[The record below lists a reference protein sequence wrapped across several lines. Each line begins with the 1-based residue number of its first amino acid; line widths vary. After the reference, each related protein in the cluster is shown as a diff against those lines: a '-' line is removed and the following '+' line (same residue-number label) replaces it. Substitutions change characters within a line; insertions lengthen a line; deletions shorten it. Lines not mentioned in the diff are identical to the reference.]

1 MGVMRYF
8 FAADGT
14 YLGAYDDG
22 SVNLVPEGSIE
33 VSEPPNHG
41 LDRLVDGV
49 IVPYVHV
56 PSLNERL
63 ELAFKQILPNHL
75 GQPYLTDAVV
85 TRIMQTKVAVIDAN
99 QIDPTGFLGAAT
111 IRGLELPNEM
121 NPDRD
126 TILALFN

>member
-1 MGVMRYF
+1 MRYF
-8 FAADGT
+8 FATDGT
-14 YLGAYDDG
+14 YLGAFDAG
-22 SVNLVPEGSIE
+22 SVELVPEGSIE
-33 VSEPPNHG
+33 VAAPPNHG
-41 LDRLVDGV
+41 LDRLVDGI
-49 IVPYVHV
+49 IVPYEHV

-63 ELAFKQILPNHL
+63 ESAFKQILPNHL

-85 TRIMQTKVAVIDAN
+85 ARIMQTKVAVIDAN